1 MNISETSR
9 PITTKFYLKHHRG
22 GGKAALGFDADQI
35 RTLVSMATDNGE
47 KGVITFSRLFLIGSF
62 LYLQVMMTYI
72 RACMS
77 SKFGQIRPQTTELA
91 ALERWKKFPYT
102 YNGENY
108 VITFSRLFLIGSF
121 SYLQVRR
128 TCIKAWMSLNLGQ
141 IPPLTM
147 ELAALEGLKN
157 RRHHFFSVAIDLIL
171 FKLAVMRTCIISW
184 MSSNFGQIRL
194 PTTELAALERRK
206 KFT

>member
-9 PITTKFYLKHHRG
+9 PITIKFYLKHHWD
-22 GGKAALGFDADQI
+22 GGKAALCFGADQI
-35 RTLVSMATDNGE
+35 RTLVSMATDSSHRIIMGK
-47 KGVITFSRLFLIGSF
+47 KGVITFSQLFLIGSF
-62 LYLQVMMTYI
+62 LYLQVTMTYI

-77 SKFGQIRPQTTELA
+77 SKFGRIRPRTTELA
-91 ALERWKKFPYT
+91 ALERRKKFPKT

-121 SYLQVRR
+121 SYLQVMR

-147 ELAALEGLKN
+147 ELAALQRLKH
-157 RRHHFFSVAIDLIL
+157 RRHHFSPLLLI
-171 FKLAVMRTCIISW
+171 
-184 MSSNFGQIRL
+184 
-194 PTTELAALERRK
+194 
-206 KFT
+206 